1 MQVPFIVPLVGWG
14 ATALGGAA
22 SAYSLSQMPKG
33 MRKDIISEG
42 PDVDSG
48 EFELNPLQELFVDKD
63 SLMDSY
69 NKRKMG
75 LTKKDGRVQQAL
87 SLDPSL
93 QVLNGQSA
101 EDFLN
106 TNRTGIKK
114 AQDAETIANQQLI
127 NKTNFESPAQVEARR
142 AANQS
147 RIDAINENR
156 YTREDANARFEFT
169 HKSDEARRAY
179 TAKENRLD
187 RTHQSQLSDQSND
200 LQMQMSLM
208 QNDLSEKRM
217 EYDRETRR
225 MDKRSAAIAQLMSGL
240 GSLGGAFALY
250 S

>member
-1 MQVPFIVPLVGWG
+1 MPVPFIVPLVGWG

-33 MRKDIISEG
+33 MRKDIVREG

-48 EFELNPLQELFVDKD
+48 EFELNPLQKLFVDED

-106 TNRTGIKK
+106 QNRTGIKK
-114 AQDAETIANQQLI
+114 AKNLETIADQKLI

-142 AANQS
+142 VANQA
-147 RIDAINENR
+147 RTDAINENR
-156 YTREDANARFEFT
+156 YTREDTNARFEFT
-169 HKSDEARRAY
+169 HKADEARRAH
-179 TAKENRLD
+179 TASESRLD
-187 RTHQSQLSDQSND
+187 RTHQSQLADQSND

-217 EYDRETRR
+217 DYDRETRR

-240 GSLGGAFALY
+240 GSLGGAFSL
-250 S
+250 